1 MKIKKLFKDLAI
13 KEIKGSKELEI
24 SGICSNSNYAF
35 PGCLYIAKKGI
46 THDGS
51 QFIPQAVAAG
61 ALAVVCD
68 IYDPFLENIV
78 QVICENPSEIEGEIA
93 RRYFEDPSKEI
104 FTVGITGTNGKT
116 TTSYLIKHIFDQLD
130 NQCGLIGTIETIVG
144 KMKMFSSHT
153 TPDSISN
160 QKLLREMLRENCKAA
175 VMEVSSHGLV
185 QNRVK
190 NISYDVAVFTN
201 FTAEHLDYHENMQN
215 YLDAKMMLFRDLEP
229 SSAAILNIDCPVFE
243 KLKKITKAKIFT
255 YGVNNKA
262 DVMAENIAFSSSGST
277 FDLCYQDQK
286 VKVHLS
292 LLGDFNI
299 YNALAAAAV
308 ALVKGCPLEK
318 IQRALSSHI
327 SIPGRLEKLHV
338 KTPFDVYIDY
348 AHTEDAL
355 EKTLQNLQKIQKNK
369 IICVFGCGGDRDK
382 QKRPRMAKVCEKYSD
397 FCVITADNPRSED
410 PELICQEICEGFE
423 KTSHVVEIDR
433 YLAIKKAVSVA
444 QEKDIILIAGKGHE
458 TKQIFSHQTIDF
470 DDKKIAK
477 EICSQ
482 IFKNSYNEMQARR
495 G

>member
-1 MKIKKLFKDLAI
+1 MKIKKLFKDLSI

-35 PGCLYIAKKGI
+35 PGCLYIAKKGL

-51 QFIPQAVAAG
+51 QFIPRAVAAG

-78 QVICENPSEIEGEIA
+78 QIICENPSEIESEIA
-93 RRYFEDPSKEI
+93 RRYFEDPSKEL
-104 FTVGITGTNGKT
+104 FTIGITGTNGKT

-153 TPDSISN
+153 TPDCIAN
-160 QKLLREMLRENCKAA
+160 QKLLREMIRENCKAA

-185 QNRVK
+185 QKRVK
-190 NISYDVAVFTN
+190 NISYDVAIFTN
-201 FTAEHLDYHENMQN
+201 FTAEHLDYHKSMQN
-215 YLDAKMMLFRDLEP
+215 YLDAKKMLFQNLEP
-229 SSAAILNIDCPVFE
+229 STTAILNIDCQVFDE
-243 KLKKITKAKIFT
+243 LKKVCRSNIFT
-255 YGVNNKA
+255 YAVHKKA
-262 DVMAENIAFSSSGST
+262 DVTAKNIIFSSSGSS
-277 FDLCYQDQK
+277 FDLCYKDQK
-286 VKVHLS
+286 VKIHLS

-299 YNALAAAAV
+299 YNALAAAAC
-308 ALVKGCPLEK
+308 ALVKGFSLK
-318 IQRALSSHI
+318 QIQKALSSHI
-327 SIPGRLEKLHV
+327 SIPGRVEKLNV

-355 EKTLQNLQKIQKNK
+355 EKTLQNLQKIKRNK
-369 IICVFGCGGDRDK
+369 VICVFGCGGDRDK
-382 QKRPRMAKVCEKYSD
+382 QKRPKMAKVCEKYSD
-397 FCVITADNPRSED
+397 LCVITADNPRSED
-410 PELICQEICEGFE
+410 PEVICQEICEGFE
-423 KTSHVVEIDR
+423 KKSHIVEIDR
-433 YLAIKKAVSVA
+433 YLAIKKAISLA

-470 DDKKIAK
+470 DDRKIAK

-482 IFKNSYNEMQARR
+482 ILKNSYNGMQARR